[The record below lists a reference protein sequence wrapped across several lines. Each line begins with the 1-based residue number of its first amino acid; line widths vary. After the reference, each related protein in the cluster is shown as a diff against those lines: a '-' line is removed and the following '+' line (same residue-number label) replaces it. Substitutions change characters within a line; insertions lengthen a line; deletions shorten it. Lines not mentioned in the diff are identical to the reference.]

1 MVKSA
6 ASLKSTALWARS
18 MPLACAAASATV
30 SLAAIFIINL
40 NFMNKKNEIEIL
52 SAAVVALGSN
62 SYCATWLA
70 EQIPAIKMAIESDL
84 YPQFRAYSFA
94 ESQQNARK
102 MREDALV
109 EADLIIADAKL
120 NAERLTNQARTQ
132 VADIKRRAITD
143 LTAL

>member
-1 MVKSA
+1 
-6 ASLKSTALWARS
+6 
-18 MPLACAAASATV
+18 
-30 SLAAIFIINL
+30 
-40 NFMNKKNEIEIL
+40 MNKKNEIEIL